1 MGKSSSKEKIRVRIG
16 HGFGDVRVLDDV
28 QFEVGENEFLCIV
41 GPTGCGKT
49 TLANILAGLIR
60 PTYGEATVDG
70 VPVDP
75 RKLNVAFVFQEPSC
89 LPWLTIQENVAIGL
103 EIKGV
108 EKEKANS
115 RVREVI
121 NVVALSGF
129 ENYYPIQISGG
140 MKQRVAI
147 ARALAPNPSFL
158 IMDEPFAHLDAQTRY
173 YMQLEVRRI
182 WERLKTTVVFV
193 TNNIEEAV
201 LLGDRVLVLSRLPA
215 HVIGQV
221 MVDLPRD
228 KRDVTEPSLIAL
240 RSRIAEMCEAV
251 LV

>member
-1 MGKSSSKEKIRVRIG
+1 MESSSEAKIRVSVS
-16 HGFGDVRVLDDV
+16 HSFGEVMVLDNV

-49 TLANILAGLIR
+49 TLANILAGLLC
-60 PTYGEATVDG
+60 PTSGEVTVDG
-70 VPVDP
+70 IPVDP
-75 RKLNVAFVFQEPSC
+75 RRLNIAFVFQEPSC
-89 LPWLTIQENVAIGL
+89 LPWLTVQENVAMGL
-103 EIKGV
+103 EIKRVDKG
-108 EKEKANS
+108 KADS

-121 NVVALSGF
+121 SVVALSGF
-129 ENYYPIQISGG
+129 EDYFPIQISGG

-147 ARALAPNPSFL
+147 ARALAPDPDFL

-173 YMQLEVRRI
+173 YMQIEVQRI

-201 LLGDRVLVLSRLPA
+201 LLGDRILVLSRLPA

-221 MVDLPRD
+221 LVDLPRD
-228 KRDVTEPSLIAL
+228 ERDVTEPRLIAL
-240 RSRIAEMCEAV
+240 RSRVADMCEAV